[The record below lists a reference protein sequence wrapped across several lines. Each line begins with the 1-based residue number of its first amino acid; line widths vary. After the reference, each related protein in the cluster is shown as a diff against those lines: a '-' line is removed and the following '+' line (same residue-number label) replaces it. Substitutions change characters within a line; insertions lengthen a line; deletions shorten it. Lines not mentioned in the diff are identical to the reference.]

1 MVEHTSDPVVNVS
14 YAEPESGV
22 EAGAGVHRLQRL
34 IGARGRGAAAALG
47 LSLFV
52 AIIAYHGV
60 GQVAAAVAVAGWGV
74 ILVSAAHAGPL
85 LANAV
90 GWRRLL
96 TNSHR
101 LPLATV
107 VWTRWIA
114 ESVNG
119 LLPVMQIGGNVV
131 RAQLISQHG
140 VPAAAAGAS
149 VVVDITLNVFTQILF
164 TSAGLCLLVLHLG
177 GGQVALPVLI
187 GMVIMG
193 ALLGGFY
200 ASQRRGLFGGAVTL
214 LAGVTRSMQRG
225 NLAMHAAALD
235 AAVTRLY
242 GERRA
247 LVATSGW
254 HMLSWI
260 LGAAEVWLALYLL
273 GHPVTVLS
281 ALLLESLGQAI
292 RTAAFVIPGALG
304 IQEGGYLV
312 LGGFLGIPPQIA
324 LALALLKRVRELLL
338 GLPGLVVWQMRIA
351 AAVPQQPEVEKGGR
365 VT

>member
-1 MVEHTSDPVVNVS
+1 MADLTSDPAVNVS
-14 YAEPESGV
+14 SS
-22 EAGAGVHRLQRL
+22 EAQSSAGVDVGLHRLVRL
-34 IGARGRGAAAALG
+34 AGARGRGVAAALG

-52 AIIAYHGV
+52 ALIAYHGV

-96 TNSHR
+96 ANPHR
-101 LPLATV
+101 VPLAAV
-107 VWTRWIA
+107 VWSRWIA

-131 RAQLISQHG
+131 RAQLISRHG

-149 VVVDITLNVFTQILF
+149 VVVDMTLNVFSQIVF
-164 TSAGLCLLVLHLG
+164 TSIGLCLLLLHLG
-177 GGQVALPVLI
+177 SGQLALPVLI
-187 GMVIMG
+187 GMLIMG
-193 ALLGGFY
+193 TLLGGFY
-200 ASQRRGLFGGAVTL
+200 VSQRRGLFGGAVGL
-214 LAGVTRSMQRG
+214 LGGVTRSVQG
-225 NLAMHAAALD
+225 GSLATHAAALD

-242 GERRA
+242 SQRRA

-254 HMLSWI
+254 HLLSWI

-273 GHPVTVLS
+273 GHQITPLS

-292 RTAAFVIPGALG
+292 RTAAFVVPGALG

-338 GLPGLVVWQMRIA
+338 GLPGLVAWQMTIA
-351 AAVPQQPEVEKGGR
+351 AAMPRQP
-365 VT
+365 T